1 MKPIALDRLA
11 QIVLG
16 TLLHPPD
23 PGAPHPGAPNQ
34 GLPNQGMPN
43 HGTVDRVCTDSRGV
57 SPGALFVALKG
68 AHTDGHRFLRE
79 AFRNGATAAL
89 VDRDSISSASIDPSW
104 PMIATDS
111 PLQALQRL
119 ARWYRRQFF
128 GRVVAITGSN
138 GKTVVK
144 DALGALLASL
154 DATTSPGSY
163 NSHLGLPLAVLSGEK
178 ESPLAVLEAGV
189 SESGDMAVLEEIAA
203 PDYGI
208 LTNIGMAHLASFGS
222 RAAIAQEKMRLFRR
236 IGPQGWVIVPAHEP
250 TIAEAVDALQC
261 VVHRIGGEDE
271 ALSLTPLATA
281 DDGQIVALSVPS
293 GDRFEILIRTRSAD
307 IVHDL
312 HIAALAAHLLGI
324 GLREIATT
332 LDGYSPL
339 PTRAEVWSS
348 SHGVRII
355 NDAYT
360 SDPIS
365 VHSALRTAALGAPQT
380 GRKIFAFAGMR
391 ELGARDG
398 LEHRQVGAHAADC
411 GFSHLFLVGQAGLRD
426 TEAGFLS
433 VRPEGIVTHVDGAA
447 ELKDR
452 LVPILRHGDTVL
464 FKGPRNSGMVHAARD
479 LAGSMAQRAFWLDL
493 AAIGENVARFR
504 RHCPGSTKIMAVLKA
519 LAYGTELV
527 HLAFWMARLGIHHI
541 GVSSTGEGVSTRKT
555 GVTQDIY
562 VFLPDRDDVDSLVRY
577 RLTPIVYSADLVET
591 FDKALSEAGQT
602 IDVHLKVNTGMNRL
616 GVDPR
621 EALGLARRIRQSRT
635 MRLAGVCTHFSSA
648 DDPDQDD
655 HTRRQIA
662 TFDQVVGQLRADGFD
677 NLLVHAANT
686 AGTVRFP
693 EAHYDMV
700 RVGLGLYGVYPSPAT
715 EQALPLALAVGVTS
729 RIATIQHIEAG
740 ESLGYN
746 RAYVARRAHRIG
758 VVPFGYDDGLPWQRT
773 ASGTVLVDG
782 QEAPILG
789 RISMDQMQIDITDL
803 PNVGVGS
810 SVLLYGTHDGH
821 VIRPELVADRAGTMA
836 HELLVRLGKRVTR
849 VYVEP

>member
-11 QIVLG
+11 KIVG
-16 TLLHPPD
+16 GALLHAPP
-23 PGAPHPGAPNQ
+23 H
-34 GLPNQGMPN
+34 
-43 HGTVDRVCTDSRGV
+43 VSIDRVCTDSRGA

-68 AHTDGHRFLRE
+68 ARTDGHQFLSE

-89 VDRDSISSASIDPSW
+89 VDLDNVGAGSIDPTW
-104 PMIATDS
+104 PQIATGS
-111 PLQALQRL
+111 PLRALQIL
-119 ARWYRRQFF
+119 AHWYRREFF

-189 SESGDMAVLEEIAA
+189 SEPGDMAILEDIAA

-208 LTNIGMAHLASFGS
+208 LTNIGMAHLASFGT
-222 RAAIAQEKMRLFRR
+222 RHAIAQEKMQLFRR
-236 IGPQGWVIVPAHEP
+236 IGPQGWVIVPAYED
-250 TIAEAVDALQC
+250 TISASIGELRC
-261 VVHRIGGEDE
+261 PVHRIGAADE

-281 DDGQIVALSVPS
+281 DDGQIVALSVPT
-293 GDRFEILIRTRSAD
+293 GERFELLIRTRSPD

-312 HIAALAAHLLGI
+312 HIAALAAHLLGV
-324 GLREIATT
+324 GLREIAAT
-332 LDGYSPL
+332 LEGYSPL

-348 SHGVRII
+348 SQGVRII

-365 VHSALRTAALGAPQT
+365 VHSALRTAALGASQI

-391 ELGARDG
+391 ELGSQDG
-398 LEHRQVGAHAADC
+398 LEHRQVGAHAAEC
-411 GFSHLFLVGQAGLRD
+411 GFSHLFLVGHDGLRE

-433 VRPEGIVTHVDGAA
+433 ARSDGIVIPVGGAA

-452 LVPILRHGDTVL
+452 LLPILRHGDTVL
-464 FKGPRNSGMVHAARD
+464 FKGPRNSGMVKAARD
-479 LAGSMAQRAFWLDL
+479 LAGSMAQRALWLDL

-504 RHCPGSTKIMAVLKA
+504 RHCHGSTRIMAVLKA

-541 GVSSTGEGVSTRKT
+541 GVSSTSEGVSTRKT

-577 RLTPIVYSADLVET
+577 RLTPIVYSADLVDT

-602 IDVHLKVNTGMNRL
+602 LDVHLKVNTGMNRL

-621 EALGLARRIRQSRT
+621 EALGLARRIRQSGT
-635 MRLAGVCTHFSSA
+635 MRLTGVCTHFSSA

-655 HTRRQIA
+655 HTRLQIT
-662 TFDQVVGQLRADGFD
+662 TFDRVVGQLRADGFAD
-677 NLLVHAANT
+677 LLVHAANT

-715 EQALPLALAVGVTS
+715 EQVLPLALAVGVTS

-740 ESLGYN
+740 QSLGYN
-746 RAYVARRAHRIG
+746 RAYVARRPHRIG
-758 VVPFGYDDGLPWQRT
+758 VVPFGYDDGLPWQRA
-773 ASGTVLVDG
+773 ASGSVLVDG
-782 QEAPILG
+782 QEAPVLG

-810 SVLLYGTHDGH
+810 SVLLYGRHDGH

-849 VYVEP
+849 IYVEP

>member
-11 QIVLG
+11 QIVGG
-16 TLLHPPD
+16 TLWHAPLH
-23 PGAPHPGAPNQ
+23 GS
-34 GLPNQGMPN
+34 
-43 HGTVDRVCTDSRGV
+43 VDRVCTDSRGA

-68 AHTDGHRFLRE
+68 AHTDGHRFLPE
-79 AFRNGATAAL
+79 AFRNGTTAAL
-89 VDRDSISSASIDPSW
+89 VDHDIISKGAVDVRW
-104 PMIATDS
+104 PVIVTDS

-128 GRVVAITGSN
+128 GQVVAITGSN

-163 NSHLGLPLAVLSGEK
+163 NSQLGLPLAVLSGEK

-189 SESGDMAVLEEIAA
+189 SEPGEMAILEDIAA

-208 LTNIGMAHLASFGS
+208 LTNIGMAHLASFGT
-222 RAAIAQEKMRLFRR
+222 RQAIAQEKMQLFRR
-236 IGPQGWVIVPAHEP
+236 IGPQGWVIVPAHEE
-250 TIAEAVDALQC
+250 TISASIEDLQC
-261 VVHRIGGEDE
+261 AVHRIGAEGQ
-271 ALSLTPLATA
+271 ALSFTQLANA

-293 GDRFEILIRTRSAD
+293 GARFEILIRTRSPE
-307 IVHDL
+307 ILHDL
-312 HIAALAAHLLGI
+312 HIAALAAHLLGVS
-324 GLREIATT
+324 LREIATT

-348 SHGVRII
+348 SQGVRII

-391 ELGARDG
+391 ELGTQG
-398 LEHRQVGAHAADC
+398 GFEHRQVGAHAAEC
-411 GFSHLFLVGQAGLRD
+411 GFSHLFLVGQGGLRD
-426 TEAGFLS
+426 TQEGFLS
-433 VRPEGIVTHVDGAA
+433 ARPDGIVIPVAGAS

-452 LVPILRHGDTVL
+452 LLPLLRHGDTVL
-464 FKGPRNSGMVHAARD
+464 FKGPRNSGMVRAARD

-504 RHCPGSTKIMAVLKA
+504 RHCQGSTKIMAVLKA

-527 HLAFWMARLGIHHI
+527 HLAFWMTRLGIHHI

-577 RLTPIVYSADLVET
+577 RLTPIVYSPDLVDI

-621 EALGLARRIRQSRT
+621 EALSLARRIRQSRT
-635 MRLAGVCTHFSSA
+635 MRLSGVCTHFSSA

-662 TFDQVVGQLRADGFD
+662 TFDTVVGQLRADGFED
-677 NLLVHAANT
+677 LLVHAANT

-700 RVGLGLYGVYPSPAT
+700 RVGLGLYGVYPSASV
-715 EQALPLALAVGVTS
+715 EQELPLVLAVGVTS
-729 RIATIQHIEAG
+729 RIATIQNIASG

-746 RAYVARRAHRIG
+746 RAYVASRAHRIG

-789 RISMDQMQIDITDL
+789 RISMDQMQIDISDM
-803 PNVGVGS
+803 PNAGVGS

-849 VYVEP
+849 IYVEP